1 MIRFSEILVAEKS
14 PGFDLLADDG
24 NDFAAR
30 LGLRLT
36 ELEDLKAISLKFGID
51 LVKHNDGPSWA
62 LPRSARIVIYKEG
75 VVRSVGVDT
84 SYKQRPEPEA
94 VLDGIKAACY

>member
-1 MIRFSEILVAEKS
+1 MVLISWPTTA
-14 PGFDLLADDG
+14 

-30 LGLRLT
+30 LGLGFT
-36 ELEDLKAISLKFGID
+36 ELKGLKAIYLKFGID
-51 LVKHNDGPSWA
+51 LAAHNDAPSWA

-84 SYKQRPEPEA
+84 SYKKRLEPEA
-94 VLDGIKAACY
+94 VLDAIKAPCY